1 MPLSDLTAPISED
14 WLKQVGFKWH
24 QIERQPS
31 KHWLLWIG
39 GAFLKREMFTGPDD
53 LGIEVAT
60 GTDGSWFCWFRSDT
74 AHRYHRFIHLRHI
87 YIRQELVAII
97 SALIGYEFN
106 PSNCFY
112 GSLARPEHADY
123 LRKENERLDLKW
135 IMESPPRCKWAII
148 EKDDTRGQALPEHYE
163 AHEKA
168 KATNPEKP

>member
-1 MPLSDLTAPISED
+1 MNLPQLDLPIDEN
-14 WLKQVGFKWH
+14 WLRDLGFNWH
-24 QIERQPS
+24 QLERQPS

-53 LGIEVAT
+53 LGIEVAA

-87 YIRQELVAII
+87 YYRQELVAII
-97 SALIGYEFN
+97 SALIGYDFD
-106 PSNCFY
+106 PANCFY

-135 IMESPPRCKWAII
+135 RHEASPHHKWSTI

-168 KATNPEKP
+168 KPSDPATL